1 MRPDQLERVPVRA
14 FWQWE
19 CPWCEGT
26 VDTEWYGGMMPPVI
40 VTCDD
45 CGGRAVADGFLFG
58 PGSIDHLDG
67 PVPGPSREV
76 ADPGNGASPVVAGSR
91 VEPATNATL
100 ADDERLAIRD
110 AWSELPLRSP
120 VEHGYGDDTD
130 CLCGRN
136 FAKVRGLREH
146 ITKARAT
153 RDDERLAIRDAWSE
167 LPLLDG
173 LDVGDTDQD

>member
-1 MRPDQLERVPVRA
+1 MRPEQLERVPVRA

-26 VDTEWYGGMMPPVI
+26 VDTEWYGGMLPPVI

-58 PGSIDHLDG
+58 PGTIDHLDG

-100 ADDERLAIRD
+100 ADA
-110 AWSELPLRSP
+110 
-120 VEHGYGDDTD
+120 
-130 CLCGRN
+130 
-136 FAKVRGLREH
+136 
-146 ITKARAT
+146 
-153 RDDERLAIRDAWSE
+153 DDERLAIRDAWSE
-167 LPLLDG
+167 LPLVDG